1 MTTIKKI
8 QHVIAVLKIPRSIA
22 NFISYAKSIVMA
34 MTGNPNFTTPSPTLA
49 SVAETIRALEDAQ
62 SEAFTKAT
70 GTAEKRD
77 VKRAALIRDLHEL
90 LRYVQGIAD
99 KNPDHAQ
106 DIILSAGMKV
116 KQAGSGRRYNYE
128 VRHTISGKLML
139 TAKTAGKHAAYDW
152 EKSTDGKTWISLPP
166 VLVAKTEV
174 SGLTPGET
182 YYFRYRSITRSG
194 TSDWS
199 HIISVIAL

>member
-34 MTGNPNFTTPSPTLA
+34 MTGNPNFTTPSPTLV
-49 SVAETIRALEDAQ
+49 SVSEAISALEDAQ
-62 SEAFTKAT
+62 SEAHTKAL
-70 GTAEKRD
+70 GTATKRD
-77 VKRAALIRDLHEL
+77 VKWADLRKELHALLA
-90 LRYVQGIAD
+90 YVQGIAD
-99 KNPDHAQ
+99 KNPEHAR

-116 KQAGSGRRYNYE
+116 RQQGSGRKFRFEARN
-128 VRHTISGKLML
+128 IMLGSLML
-139 TAKTAGKHAAYDW
+139 TAPVAGRAGYDW
-152 EKSTDGKTWISLPP
+152 QMGTDGKVWTTLPTT
-166 VLVAKTEV
+166 LVAKTEV
-174 SGLTPGET
+174 SGLTPGDT
-182 YYFRYRSITRSG
+182 YYFRYRTITTRGG